1 MSPVL
6 ESFGTTTVN
15 PMDMVLIATNLLQA
29 CWQHDFANPLM
40 YRKNYWNLDE
50 KTEETSPCIILKQ
63 FCISSCRV
71 YKTSR
76 FTSWLNLQ
84 SGLPGL
90 SSSCIGVTL
99 FVYIRPLP
107 QTVMELTGRWTRKN
121 FSLFISSI
129 LSFDSNTEKNSW
141 SSPSF

>member
-15 PMDMVLIATNLLQA
+15 PMDTFLMATNLLQA

-63 FCISSCRV
+63 FALAAAEST
-71 YKTSR
+71 KQAD
-76 FTSWLNLQ
+76 LQ
-84 SGLPGL
+84 AG
-90 SSSCIGVTL
+90 
-99 FVYIRPLP
+99 
-107 QTVMELTGRWTRKN
+107 
-121 FSLFISSI
+121 
-129 LSFDSNTEKNSW
+129 
-141 SSPSF
+141 

>member
-15 PMDMVLIATNLLQA
+15 PMDMGLMATNLLQA
-29 CWQHDFANPLM
+29 CWQHDFENPLM

-50 KTEETSPCIILKQ
+50 KTEEISPCIILKH

-71 YKTSR
+71 YKTSG

-90 SSSCIGVTL
+90 RSSCIGVTL
-99 FVYIRPLP
+99 FVYICPLP
-107 QTVMELTGRWTRKN
+107 QTVMEFCW
-121 FSLFISSI
+121 ISKY
-129 LSFDSNTEKNSW
+129 SFDWTENAA
-141 SSPSF
+141 SPMIESMQIWDNRTCDFW